1 EAPPARARLYCMET
15 PIEHERAGP
24 RFREPGPALLRALRR
39 SQKGIQLLRRQR
51 RLRLVQTPERHHG
64 RNLPLVPHLVHLR
77 LEVIEVLLDEVG
89 EPPLLQEV
97 LADWLA
103 RTTLDERLGLAVV
116 LHLAVFDLVEGED
129 ARLDGQLA

>member
-1 EAPPARARLYCMET
+1 MSCASATDRDGSKRRRPGRASIAWRRLLNT
-15 PIEHERAGP
+15 KGP
-24 RFREPGPALLRALRR
+24 GPLSGSPALLRARRR

-103 RTTLDERLGLAVV
+103 RTTLDERLGLA
-116 LHLAVFDLVEGED
+116 
-129 ARLDGQLA
+129 